1 MEKRDTTGRYTSE
14 YQMSP
19 DIAVDLF
26 QRQEDPSR
34 PLGSADIQS
43 ILGWSRGTVHNKLGE
58 AVERGDL
65 ATRTVGERTRVWW
78 VPQHRERA
86 ENNHLKPVLPT
97 TFEEVWNA
105 TYVKGRN
112 DEYKRE
118 RAESVYAA
126 YNLLRKQ
133 GRASNDEL
141 LSRGMEA
148 YPESGNDSERPKDAH
163 WVNYLRDA
171 LSGLPALE
179 SPPRTTSLWTYIPPG
194 GDLDKQLDVE
204 FDEWVLNLD
213 DITGS
218 DDSIRRQKAMI
229 QLAYNH
235 VRDTK
240 RTSRDQIQECLPH
253 YVAHYADFERF
264 WSVCLSEYLSKGD
277 WIEAGSGAWVYIDP
291 SVGRKLDSVDLD
303 DWVARTSVPGEGGAE
318 RRQRASIQCAYN
330 YLRDNMTAT
339 RSEIKSALPNY
350 TSYYERFDGLWQ
362 YVISEALR
370 ESEMVD
376 EPDGGSGVYRIRDN

>member
-1 MEKRDTTGRYTSE
+1 MEKRDGTGKYTSE

-19 DIAVDLF
+19 DIAIDLF

-43 ILGWSRGTVHNKLGE
+43 ILGWSRGTVHNKLSE

-78 VPQHRERA
+78 VPQPREQD
-86 ENNHLKPVLPT
+86 EDNQLLPVLPT
-97 TFEEVWNA
+97 IFEEVWNA

-148 YPESGNDSERPKDAH
+148 YPESGNDSGKPKDAH

-171 LSGLPALE
+171 LSKLPALE

-204 FDEWVLNLD
+204 LEEWVLDLNG
-213 DITGS
+213 ITGG

-229 QLAYNH
+229 QIAYNH
-235 VRDTK
+235 IQDTK
-240 RTSRDQIQECLPH
+240 RTSRDQIQDCLPH
-253 YVAHYADFERF
+253 YVAHYADFDRF
-264 WSVCLSEYLSKGD
+264 WSVCLSEHLSKGK
-277 WIEAGSGAWVYIDP
+277 WIETGSGAWVYIDP
-291 SVGRKLDSVDLD
+291 NVGQELDRIDLD
-303 DWVARTSVPGEGGAE
+303 DWVARISVPGEGHAE
-318 RRQRASIQCAYN
+318 RRQRASIQNAYN
-330 YLRDNMTAT
+330 YLRDNTEAT
-339 RSEIKSALPNY
+339 KSDIESALPDY
-350 TSYYERFDGLWQ
+350 TSYYERFDGLWS
-362 YVISEALR
+362 YVISRAFQK
-370 ESEMVD
+370 SEMVD
-376 EPDGGSGVYRIRDN
+376 DPDGGSGIYRVQSE